1 MCALINWFYGEL
13 SILEKAVIHSDLITV
28 SMLIQH
34 GYTNID
40 KALIQAKK
48 HNKLDIVQYLEKLEL

>member
-1 MCALINWFYGEL
+1 
-13 SILEKAVIHSDLITV
+13 
-28 SMLIQH
+28 MLIQH